1 MEDRVRAREADLEA
15 EAENR
20 ACRQRLAVA
29 MKGTESLFL
38 RLPSC
43 RPSAEGLTGTLRLAN
58 VPIGVTTLSRSEGL
72 KIGLVTLA
80 LKRWKM

>member
-1 MEDRVRAREADLEA
+1 VEDRVRAREADSEA

-20 ACRQRLAVA
+20 VCRQRLAVA
-29 MKGTESLFL
+29 MKGTESLFF

-43 RPSAEGLTGTLRLAN
+43 RPSAEGLAGSLRLAN
-58 VPIGVTTLSRSEGL
+58 VPIGVTTLSGSEGL

-80 LKRWKM
+80 SKRRKM